1 MQMLILILTQ
11 QIDDFP
17 SLLIPWQP
25 RNAVAIV
32 SRPASNRAYD
42 NKKYVDVANSETN
55 WCFQNIVQTATAV
68 TATPENYRSNRIY
81 Y

>member
-1 MQMLILILTQ
+1 MQMLSLILTQ

-42 NKKYVDVANSETN
+42 NKKYVDVANSDTN
-55 WCFQNIVQTATAV
+55 
-68 TATPENYRSNRIY
+68 
-81 Y
+81 